1 MNSLTAKRVEML
13 KQVKDFGIAHAASFA
28 STSLGK
34 QLFDSVA
41 QIVTELDSKGAS
53 QISGR
58 SSAQNSAAVK
68 SNIRTDLREMLL
80 AINRTAR
87 VMALET
93 PEFEGKFRMPRNIN
107 DQKLL
112 SAARAF
118 VLDATPLKD
127 NFIRHELPADFLDQL
142 NGLIT
147 SFDHATS
154 QKIAAVTT
162 HVAARLTID
171 ENIERGLQTVRQLD
185 VIMRNKFNGDP
196 VTLSAWTRA
205 SHVARRTRKDDE
217 DTPHVPPAQAS
228 QTSHQNVEG

>member
-13 KQVKDFGIAHAASFA
+13 KQVKDFGIAHVASFA
-28 STSLGK
+28 ATSLGK
-34 QLFDSVA
+34 QLFDSVT

-53 QISGR
+53 QISGQ

-68 SNIRTDLREMLL
+68 SNIRNDLREMLL

-87 VMALET
+87 VMAVET
-93 PEFEGKFRMPRNIN
+93 PEFEAKFRMPRNIN

-112 SAARAF
+112 NAARAF
-118 VLDATPLKD
+118 VLDAAPLKD
-127 NFIRHELPADFLDQL
+127 SFIRHEMAGDFLDQL

-147 SFDHATS
+147 SFDQATS
-154 QKIAAVTT
+154 QKVAAVGT

-171 ENIERGLQTVRQLD
+171 ENIERGLQSVRQLD

-196 VTLSAWTRA
+196 VTLAAWTRA
-205 SHVARRTRKDDE
+205 SHVSKRTHNNGAEEPPTDPNTPP
-217 DTPHVPPAQAS
+217 TPHPVA
-228 QTSHQNVEG
+228 

>member
-1 MNSLTAKRVEML
+1 MNKLTAQRVEML
-13 KQVKDFGIAHAASFA
+13 KQVKDFGIAHSNSFA
-28 STSLGK
+28 ANSLGK
-34 QLFDSVA
+34 SLFDSVA
-41 QIVTELDSKGAS
+41 QIVTELENKGAS

-58 SSAQNSAAVK
+58 NAAQNSAAIK

-87 VMALET
+87 VMAEET
-93 PEFEGKFRMPRNIN
+93 PEFEAKFRMPRNIN

-112 SAARAF
+112 NAARAF

-127 NFIRHELPADFLDQL
+127 NFIRHELAPDFLDQL

-147 SFDHATS
+147 SFEHASS
-154 QKIAAVTT
+154 QKAAAVGT

-171 ENIERGLQTVRQLD
+171 ENVEHGMQLVRQLD
-185 VIMRNKFNGDP
+185 AIMRNKFNGDP

-205 SHVARRTRKDDE
+205 SHVSRRVRNNDDE
-217 DTPHVPPAQAS
+217 ETPPVHPNIPPV
-228 QTSHQNVEG
+228 TPK